1 MASPS
6 SIWSAQLDPIST
18 WPLTKGQ
25 ADLALFLFITSS
37 YSKKSQK
44 TKSRKLRSYY
54 RHCCSAPRGF
64 VRGSA
69 IGPQEL
75 REVQGL
81 PLPPT
86 SFLPCRV
93 RLSGG
98 RRETCFLLLGAEK
111 SMFCIREEETHLSR
125 PFGSSGVCAQG
136 PGARQGRPSSSS
148 ENLVSYLFI
157 LSICQPQPPS
167 RLLQQD

>member
-25 ADLALFLFITSS
+25 ADLAFFLFITSS
-37 YSKKSQK
+37 SSKKSQK

-54 RHCCSAPRGF
+54 RHCCGAPRGF

-98 RRETCFLLLGAEK
+98 RRETYFLLLGAEK
-111 SMFCIREEETHLSR
+111 KYVLYQRR
-125 PFGSSGVCAQG
+125 RNPPFEAIWQFRRVRARAGSS
-136 PGARQGRPSSSS
+136 PGAT
-148 ENLVSYLFI
+148 LVFF
-157 LSICQPQPPS
+157 
-167 RLLQQD
+167 